1 MSDASEKMLKVQA
14 EVMVKASEIQTL
26 LEMFEG
32 SLVRIAT
39 DRLVNCNYS
48 LKGKVLE
55 IHKAEWRDS
64 IGLVFW
70 MVGFHNTYMAREVE
84 FV

>member
-1 MSDASEKMLKVQA
+1 MSDTSKKMMKVLA
-14 EVMVKASEIQTL
+14 EVMVKTSEIQTL
-26 LEMFEG
+26 LKMFEG

-39 DRLVNCNYS
+39 DRLVNCDYS

-64 IGLVFW
+64 TGLVFW
-70 MVGFHNTYMAREVE
+70 MVGFNTPYMAREVE